1 MKTQKSKS
9 PTRLKLPTHQ
19 APIIRSRADL
29 EVLTREVAELT
40 LARNKQQIEL
50 DQAITKLREGYELIF
65 TDLDQQLAL
74 KTESARAWAE
84 ANPAEFRGLKSLDL
98 THAVI
103 GFRTGQPQLKPL
115 RGQTWASILDLV
127 KIRLGAKWLRIKEE
141 VNREKIIADRKMI
154 TNDGLTAL
162 GLKIVQDES
171 FYIEPKL
178 DQPEN
183 RQTLKA
189 AA

>member
-1 MKTQKSKS
+1 
-9 PTRLKLPTHQ
+9 
-19 APIIRSRADL
+19 
-29 EVLTREVAELT
+29 
-40 LARNKQQIEL
+40 
-50 DQAITKLREGYELIF
+50 
-65 TDLDQQLAL
+65 
-74 KTESARAWAE
+74 
-84 ANPAEFRGLKSLDL
+84 
-98 THAVI
+98 
-103 GFRTGQPQLKPL
+103 LKPL

-141 VNREKIIADRKMI
+141 VNREKIIADRKII

>member
-1 MKTQKSKS
+1 MKKTKSN
-9 PTRLKLPTHQ
+9 RLKLPLNHALVPQT
-19 APIIRSRADL
+19 RADL

-50 DQAITKLREGYELIF
+50 DQAITKLREGYEVIF
-65 TDLDQQLAL
+65 TVLDQQLAL

-98 THAVI
+98 THATI

-127 KIRLGAKWLRIKEE
+127 KIRSARNGCASKKKSTAKRSSP
-141 VNREKIIADRKMI
+141 
-154 TNDGLTAL
+154 TA
-162 GLKIVQDES
+162 
-171 FYIEPKL
+171 
-178 DQPEN
+178 
-183 RQTLKA
+183 R
-189 AA
+189 